1 MSKVWHLFWL
11 FNKTCMEALRYAKIV
26 ISIAEGMAMSVLQS
40 VGPHSDSNSWAAIE
54 FCADIHGSQGMIPTD
69 LGELLTFV
77 GWGAVKFRTDIHIPS
92 LSFSHHHLVKT
103 LT

>member
-1 MSKVWHLFWL
+1 
-11 FNKTCMEALRYAKIV
+11 MEALRYAKIV

-77 GWGAVKFRTDIHIPS
+77 GWGAVNLGQTFTS
-92 LSFSHHHLVKT
+92 LHFPFHT
-103 LT
+103 II